1 MSEPREVEAKGGPP
15 AAPSPSE
22 PPPKGPRLGCLIL
35 VLLFGL
41 ATLAAG
47 VVWHDQLRSA
57 AERAYDAIVQLT
69 GGEVAAPAQAEAP
82 KGPKQYYTCGMH
94 AWVVLPEPGDCP
106 ICHMKLVPLDPAKFT
121 GEIVI
126 NPVMTQ
132 NIGVRTAP
140 VTVGPV
146 TRIIR
151 TIGMVDYN
159 EGLVWDVNLKVPG
172 WIEKLHVTYVGQP
185 VEKGQPLFELYS
197 PELYTA
203 QEEYL
208 LAVKGKAAA
217 KGIDGAAAS
226 PELARMEGDLVA
238 AARKRLQNF
247 DISDEQIAEL
257 ERSGKATKTMTIRSP
272 RKGLVIAKNVY
283 EGMRVETVMQPF
295 RIADHSKVW
304 VLVTLY
310 EYQLPFVEVGQKA
323 VMTLSYIPGQTF
335 EGRITYI
342 YPHLDTE
349 LRQVKV
355 RLEFD
360 NPDLLL
366 KPGMFAT
373 IELARTLAKERVLV
387 PREAVTDTG
396 VRQAAFVSLGEGR
409 FEPRNVSV
417 GVEAEGGMIEI
428 LDGLKPGEIVV
439 TSGEFLLDSEAR
451 MREALAKMIQGNLA
465 AGQKAE
471 AVVAGPAALRSLPEP
486 LAKALSGVLDAYF
499 QIGEKLASDS
509 MDGVAAPARQ
519 VAEGVDAML
528 KVEIPDNPH
537 FWHQHTEVAEIRGH
551 ALELVAAKD
560 IEKARAE
567 FADASMALSKLVRA
581 TGVPPAY
588 PKAVEELHCP
598 MYREGQGGT
607 TWLQPA
613 GDVRNPY
620 YGSKMIGCFDR
631 RLAMPVTGAPPP
643 K

>member
-1 MSEPREVEAKGGPP
+1 MSDTREVENKGGLPP
-15 AAPSPSE
+15 ATPPPSQA
-22 PPPKGPRLGCLIL
+22 PPKGPHLGCF
-35 VLLFGL
+35 VLTLLLGL
-41 ATLAAG
+41 AMLAAG
-47 VVWHDQLRSA
+47 AIWSSEVRSA
-57 AERAYDAIVQLT
+57 ADRAYQTILQWA
-69 GGEVAAPAQAEAP
+69 GGAAPAPAEKP
-82 KGPKQYYTCGMH
+82 KGPTQYYTCGMH
-94 AWVVLPEPGDCP
+94 PWVVLPEPGDCP

-121 GEIVI
+121 GQVTV
-126 NPVMTQ
+126 NPVMAW

-146 TRIIR
+146 TRTIR
-151 TIGMVDYN
+151 TVGMVDYN
-159 EGLVWDVNLKVPG
+159 EGLVWDVNLKVAG
-172 WIEKLHVTYVGQP
+172 WIEKLYVTYVGQP

-197 PELYTA
+197 PDLYTA

-217 KGIDGAAAS
+217 KGMDGAAAS
-226 PELARMEGDLVA
+226 PELARMEGDLLA

-247 DISDEQIAEL
+247 DISDEQIAAL
-257 ERSGKATKTMTIRSP
+257 EKSGTAAKTMTIRSP
-272 RKGLVIAKNVY
+272 YKGLVIAKTVY
-283 EGMRVETVMQPF
+283 EGMRVETGMQPF

-310 EYQLPFVEVGQKA
+310 EYQLPFVDVGQKA
-323 VMTLSYIPGQTF
+323 VMTLPYLPGQTF
-335 EGRITYI
+335 EGKITYI

-360 NPDLLL
+360 NPDLFL

-373 IELARTLAKERVLV
+373 IELARTLAKDRVLV

-396 VRQAAFVSLGEGR
+396 VRQVAFVSLGEGR
-409 FEPRNVSV
+409 FEPRSV
-417 GVEAEGGMIEI
+417 TVGAEAEGGMIEI
-428 LDGLKPGEIVV
+428 LDGLKPGEMVV

-451 MREALAKMIQGNLA
+451 LREALAKMIQGNLA
-465 AGQKAE
+465 AEQKGE
-471 AVVAGPAALRSLPEP
+471 AVVAGAPALRLLPEP
-486 LAKALSGVLDAYF
+486 VAKVLSALLDGYF
-499 QIGEKLASDS
+499 QIGEKLAADS
-509 MDGVAAPARQ
+509 MDAIAAPARQ

-560 IEKARAE
+560 IEKARE
-567 FADASMALSKLVRA
+567 HYADLSIALSKFVRA
-581 TGVPPAY
+581 TGVPPSY

-607 TWLQPA
+607 VWLHPA
-613 GDVRNPY
+613 GEVKNPY
-620 YGSKMIGCFDR
+620 YGKKMIGCFDWR
-631 RLAMPVTGAPPP
+631 VTLPVTGAPPP

>member
-1 MSEPREVEAKGGPP
+1 MV
-15 AAPSPSE
+15 
-22 PPPKGPRLGCLIL
+22 L
-35 VLLFGL
+35 VLLLGL
-41 ATLAAG
+41 AALAAG
-47 VVWHDQLRSA
+47 VVWSSQLRPA
-57 AERAYDAIVQLT
+57 AERAYGAILQLAS
-69 GGEVAAPAQAEAP
+69 GEAAAPAQAEAT
-82 KGPKQYYTCGMH
+82 KAAKQYYTCGMH
-94 AWVVLPEPGDCP
+94 PWVVLPAPGDCP
-106 ICHMKLVPLDPAKFT
+106 ICHMKLVPLDPSKFT
-121 GEIVI
+121 GQISI

-151 TIGMVDYN
+151 TVGAVDYN
-159 EGLVWDVNLKVPG
+159 ENLVWDVNLKVAG

-208 LAVKGKAAA
+208 LALKGKAAA
-217 KGIDGAAAS
+217 KGIDGAAPS
-226 PELARMEGDLVA
+226 PELARMEGDLLA

-247 DISDEQIAEL
+247 DISDEQIAAL
-257 ERSGKATKTMTIRSP
+257 EKSGIAAKTMTIRSP
-272 RKGLVIAKNVY
+272 RKGLVIAKTVY
-283 EGMRVETVMQPF
+283 EGMRVETAMQPF

-323 VMTLSYIPGQTF
+323 VMTLPYLLNKEF
-335 EGRITYI
+335 EGKITYI

-373 IELARTLAKERVLV
+373 IELARTLAKDRILV

-396 VRQAAFVSLGEGR
+396 VRKVAFVSLGEGR
-409 FEPRNVSV
+409 FEPREVRV
-417 GVEAEGGMIEI
+417 EAEAEGGMIEI
-428 LDGLKPGEIVV
+428 VDGLKPGEMVV
-439 TSGEFLLDSEAR
+439 TSGQFLLDSEAR
-451 MREALAKMIQGNLA
+451 LREALAKMIQGNLA
-465 AGQKAE
+465 AEQKAE
-471 AVVAGPAALRSLPEP
+471 TAVAGPAALRSMPEAA
-486 LAKALSGVLDAYF
+486 AKALSGVLDAYF
-499 QIGEKLASDS
+499 QVGEKLAADS

-519 VAEGVDAML
+519 VAENVDALL
-528 KVEIPDNPH
+528 KLEIPDNPH
-537 FWHQHTEVAEIRGH
+537 FWHQHAEVAEIRGH
-551 ALELVAAKD
+551 ALELVGAKD
-560 IEKARAE
+560 IDKARE
-567 FADASMALSKLVRA
+567 QFADLSIALSKLVRA
-581 TGVPPAY
+581 TGVPPSY

-613 GDVRNPY
+613 GKVKNPY
-620 YGSKMIGCFDR
+620 YGKKMIECYDR
-631 RLAMPVTGAPPP
+631 KVTMPVTGAPSA